1 MFAGHFGLAAAV
13 KARTPEVPIW
23 ALMLSTQLLDVVF
36 VPLFLSGAET
46 IDTSLGTG
54 YGEGII
60 HADYTHSLV
69 GALLIAILSGL
80 LAWKLWGKRGG
91 AAIGALTF
99 SHWILDLLVHRADM
113 PFLPGNAGGLP
124 LVGFSLWQW
133 PWVSAFLEIILIVA
147 GSILYFRT
155 LRSTAKLS
163 KHMTTDGNL
172 IWRTRLAGGV
182 MAVLLIASFISD
194 FYLHL

>member
-13 KARTPEVPIW
+13 KGRTPEVPIW
-23 ALMLSTQLLDVVF
+23 ALMLSTQLLDVIF

-46 IDTSLGTG
+46 IDTSFGTG

-91 AAIGALTF
+91 TAIGGLTF
-99 SHWILDLLVHRADM
+99 SHWILDLLVHRVDM
-113 PFLPGNAGGLP
+113 PFLPGNVGGLP

-133 PWVSAFLEIILIVA
+133 PWVSAALEIILVVA

-155 LRSTAKLS
+155 LLNTAKLS
-163 KHMTTDGNL
+163 KHITTSDSL
-172 IWRTRLAGGV
+172 LWRARLAGVV
-182 MAVLLIASFISD
+182 MAILLIASFISD
-194 FYLHL
+194 FVFHI

>member
-36 VPLFLSGAET
+36 VPLYLSGVET
-46 IDTSLGTG
+46 IDTSIGTG

-91 AAIGALTF
+91 AAIGGLTF
-99 SHWILDLLVHRADM
+99 SHWILDLLVHRTDM

-133 PWVSAFLEIILIVA
+133 PWVSAALEIILVVA
-147 GSILYFRT
+147 GSILYFHT
-155 LRSTAKLS
+155 LRNTAKLS
-163 KHMTTDGNL
+163 KQMTTDGNL

-194 FYLHL
+194 FALHL